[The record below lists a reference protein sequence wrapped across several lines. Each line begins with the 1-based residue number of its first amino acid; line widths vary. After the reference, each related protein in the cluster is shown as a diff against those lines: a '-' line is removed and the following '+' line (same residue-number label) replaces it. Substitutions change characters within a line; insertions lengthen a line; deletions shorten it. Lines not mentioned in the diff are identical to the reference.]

1 MNIVIHPHARER
13 MRERGILEDEVIA
26 TVEHGEQFPVKYKRS
41 GFRRNF
47 EYNSEWRGKH
57 YRTKQVEVYA
67 SREAATFV
75 VITVMAKYF

>member
-13 MRERGILEDEVIA
+13 MQERGILEDEVFA
-26 TVEHGEQFPVKYKRS
+26 TVEHGEQFPVKYERY

-47 EYNSEWRGKH
+47 EYDSEWRGKH

-67 SREAATFV
+67 SREADKFV
-75 VITVMAKYF
+75 VVTVMAKYF